1 MYWETVPNWVL
12 IIYYIFIL
20 VSLGAALLNIIRF
33 RTVVLSTV
41 TLILA
46 LTIPI
51 ISIINSIGREIG
63 VDEFEHFIAQL
74 QQGAPWSIYVLLGYG
89 FLVVWWVIYFIQR
102 FNKRRGRSSGTSNGD
117 I

>member
-20 VSLGAALLNIIRF
+20 ASLGAALLNIIRLK
-33 RTVVLSTV
+33 TVVMSTV
-41 TLILA
+41 SFILA

-63 VDEFEHFIAQL
+63 VDEFKHFIAQL
-74 QQGAPWSIYVLLGYG
+74 QQGAPWSIYALLGYC
-89 FLVVWWVIYFIQR
+89 FLFVWWVIYVIQL
-102 FNKRRGRSSGTSNGD
+102 FNKQWGHSSGTSNGD
-117 I
+117 K